1 MEKRLQNIRTAW
13 ESLYREILCS
23 PKYIALALIFIILVF
38 VFSVWLPNLGLIRD
52 VVFSNN
58 FTFLNKIIFLWNSL
72 GAITT
77 EFSASSATL
86 LVFISVLFGLNVAL
100 TVYYFKRRITLQ
112 KAGGT
117 SIAGMIAGLICIGCA
132 SCGSVILSIFLGVGA
147 TAAFTGFLPF
157 GGQEFS
163 ILAIIILVW
172 SLYVTGKK
180 IADPLVCKVEPKK

>member
-1 MEKRLQNIRTAW
+1 MEKRLQNIHTAW

-23 PKYIALALIFIILVF
+23 PKYTLLALILTILLF

-77 EFSASSATL
+77 EFSAPSATL
-86 LVFISVLFGLNVAL
+86 LVVISVLFGLNISL
-100 TVYYFKRRITLQ
+100 TVYYFKRRVTLQ
-112 KAGGT
+112 KAGGM
-117 SIAGMIAGLICIGCA
+117 SIAGMIAGLIGLGCA
-132 SCGSVILSIFLGVGA
+132 SCGSVILSTFLGVGA

-163 ILAIIILVW
+163 ILAIIILVA

-180 IADPLVCKVEPKK
+180 IADPLVCGISPQG

>member
-1 MEKRLQNIRTAW
+1 MEKRLQNIHTAW

-23 PKYIALALIFIILVF
+23 PKYTLLALILTILLF
-38 VFSVWLPNLGLIRD
+38 VFSVWLPNFGLIRD
-52 VVFSNN
+52 VLFSNN

-86 LVFISVLFGLNVAL
+86 LVFISVLFGLNIAL
-100 TVYYFKRRITLQ
+100 TVYYFKRRVTLQ
-112 KAGGT
+112 KAGGM
-117 SIAGMIAGLICIGCA
+117 SIAGMLAGLIGIGCA
-132 SCGSVILSIFLGVGA
+132 SCGSVILSTFLGVGA

-163 ILAIIILVW
+163 ILAIIILVA

-180 IADPLVCKVEPKK
+180 IADPLVCGINTHL

>member
-86 LVFISVLFGLNVAL
+86 LVFISVLFGLNIAL

-117 SIAGMIAGLICIGCA
+117 SIAGIIAGLIGIGCA
-132 SCGSVILSIFLGVGA
+132 SCGSVILSTFLGVGA

-180 IADPLVCKVEPKK
+180 IADPLVCGISPV